1 MATAVVESSWK
12 NHHPLL
18 IIITSPTILNTILWR
33 NIPDELYVD
42 DTSVVDITYSDI
54 QGGWP
59 GEGNIDAEPLFV
71 DPDSGDYH
79 LTDYSPCI
87 GAGIM
92 TTDVPTED
100 FEGDPRPNP
109 TESNPDM
116 GADENP
122 LAEPIPSINGY
133 VTDCQTGE
141 PIKWALVI
149 ALQKPDSSKVRVFT
163 KRDGYYEISDLE
175 PGECW
180 LICIKRGYKLHIA
193 KVEVPNRHDFC
204 VEPK

>member
-1 MATAVVESSWK
+1 
-12 NHHPLL
+12 
-18 IIITSPTILNTILWR
+18 LWR